1 MKELFEG
8 ISLRA
13 ARRVLGGAL
22 LMLVAATFF
31 VSALLWPVSGGAQQA
46 CNVNFTLSSTVTTDL
61 PSVDCDTA
69 KAKAYQ
75 KALQDVKN
83 QRAAYVC
90 PAACP
95 TLVEV
100 TPPHI
105 TCGPECTPFQINGV
119 TRYDG
124 AADAEGTYK
133 CVP

>member
-1 MKELFEG
+1 MKGLFESASHG
-8 ISLRA
+8 A

-22 LMLVAATFF
+22 LMLVAVMF
-31 VSALLWPVSGGAQQA
+31 VVLALLWPISGGAQQA
-46 CNVNFTLSSTVTTDL
+46 CNANFTLNSSVVTDF
-61 PSVDCDTA
+61 PSIDCDTA
-69 KAKAYQ
+69 KTKASR
-75 KALQDVKN
+75 KAIQDVQN

-90 PAACP
+90 PVACP

-105 TCGPECTPFQINGV
+105 TCGPECTPFQTNGV